1 MIFSNKKHL
10 NLTLGL
16 EINLVFFKMVKKLTF
31 IMLIKLILFYVR

>member
-16 EINLVFFKMVKKLTF
+16 KINLVFFKMVKELTF